1 MAVKVCHVTSVHQ
14 RYDTRI
20 FYKECASLAKAG
32 YDVTLLVADNKEPE
46 TRSGVKIISADF
58 KPKSRWER
66 IFNSSRVMF
75 DYAMKIDA
83 DIYHLHDPEL
93 LPVGKKLKNKGKK
106 VIFDSHE
113 DVPAQIL
120 NKAWI
125 PSTLRKPCSIAY
137 SFYANS
143 ILKNMDYIIGVT
155 PHLVEKLRRLN
166 SNVEMISNFP
176 ILELCNDEQLLQQE
190 RTDNAPHNIVFAGGV
205 TKQWSH
211 EEILQAIER
220 VDVRYK
226 LAGPSI
232 REYIAKLEQYS
243 SWIKVDYC
251 GKIPHEKVKELFHES
266 TVGLAV
272 LQYSPNSDGAN
283 GTLGN
288 TKLFE
293 YMMAGLPVICTD
305 FKLWKD
311 IVDKWH
317 CGICVNPKDV
327 NAIRHAINYL
337 IHNTEEASN
346 MGNNGRKAVMKEF
359 NWSIDEKKL
368 LHLYKAISLGIGG
381 QS

>member
-83 DIYHLHDPEL
+83 EIYHLHDPEL
-93 LPVGKKLKNKGKK
+93 LPVGKKLKSKGKK

-125 PSTLRKPCSIAY
+125 PSIFRKPCSVVY
-137 SFYANS
+137 SLYANS
-143 ILKNMDYIIGVT
+143 ILKKLDYVIGVT
-155 PHLVEKLRRLN
+155 PHLVEKLRMIN
-166 SNVEMISNFP
+166 TNVEMITNFP
-176 ILELCNDEQLLQQE
+176 ILESCDTEQSFQQKSA
-190 RTDNAPHNIVFAGGV
+190 DKAPNGIVFAGGI
-205 TKQWSH
+205 TEQWSH
-211 EEILQAIER
+211 EEILQAIEGL
-220 VDVRYK
+220 DVRYK
-226 LAGPSI
+226 LAGQSS
-232 REYIAKLEQYS
+232 REYMEKLEQYP
-243 SWIKVDYC
+243 SWTKVDYC

-266 TVGLAV
+266 TVGLAL
-272 LQYSPNSDGAN
+272 LQYSANSDGAN

-293 YMMAGLPVICTD
+293 CMMAGLPVVCTD

-327 NAIRHAINYL
+327 NAVRQAINYL
-337 IHNTEEASN
+337 IHNPDAASS
-346 MGNNGRKAVMKEF
+346 MGNNGRKAVREEF
-359 NWSIDEKKL
+359 NWSIEERKLLDLYKKL
-368 LHLYKAISLGIGG
+368 V
-381 QS
+381 